1 MMRTGRGHSAVR
13 LIGGLVVVMLV
24 TLWTALGARANA
36 DAPTVIDGVIDAGD
50 WHFPEPL
57 PLNGAWRMAWKHLVP
72 PSESS
77 ALLDHGALLPMPH
90 MWNNTVGEGATPGFG
105 FASYGLRILLPRYSS
120 GLALRV
126 PEVNSA
132 FRIYINGELVL
143 SRGQVGVTADL
154 EVPYYQAAVVPLP
167 PGDRMDIL
175 IHLSNF
181 NHFEGGLG
189 RPMTL
194 GRMGPMLAERDRKV
208 ASDLLLA
215 GAASMIGLYV
225 FILWLQRR
233 NAEYLL
239 FAAVTFCVVL
249 RVVAVGRLPLIAWP
263 DVSSM
268 LLLRAEYVAAFLFL
282 GLYPAFAA
290 RLFPAEMWRP
300 LNRLLMAVSAVAF
313 PLALFMPGHIF
324 TQIRPLMAYGILIT
338 MIYVAGAA
346 SLAVVRRRP
355 GAGWLI
361 GSLLVLTAGVTN
373 DVLHFQRIINTT
385 DLTALAFALFMLG
398 HALVLGQR
406 MNDAFNSVETLSRH
420 LRDLNRGLEERVT
433 EVTRGLREGRD
444 RLHAILTNV
453 PDGVVT
459 VDDDGRVESFSPAA
473 ERLFGRT
480 AAEIVGEP
488 VGVLFDAAS
497 TDRVLARLFK
507 DVAASGPGDEM
518 EADACRHGGRS
529 FPAALSLSRASLNG
543 RRAGVITVR
552 DVTQRRQA
560 KAALAKAKE
569 DAEDAAGARA
579 EYLATMSHEI
589 RTPLNG
595 MLGMVELLRGT
606 RLDSEQRDYVE
617 TINYSGGALLTI
629 LDDVLDASR
638 IDAGRLSLESTV
650 FNLPRLVRSVTDLMT
665 PRASAK
671 GVRVLLETAP
681 DVPTQVVGD
690 PMRLRQVLLNLV
702 GNAVKFTEQG
712 EVALIVDVEG
722 ATQTAGQF
730 RFTVRDTGIGIAE
743 SARAALFS
751 RFAQADASV
760 ARRFGGSGLGLFI
773 CQRIVTLMSGSIDV
787 HSTPGKGTTF
797 TVLVPLGIER
807 RHEQRQEKGED
818 LDVPPLRVLLVEDV
832 EVNQRV
838 AKAFLRTQG
847 HEVTV
852 AGTGY
857 KAEAILR
864 DEDPFDLVLMDIRLP
879 DIDGTEVTARLR
891 AMADPVRAETPVLAL
906 TANVFPE
913 DVARYMKAGMNGVV
927 AKPIQIDQFRKAV
940 AAVINGSVPATQ
952 QRGRPPAATP
962 WLNGTAPVL
971 DIPFVEERLAG
982 LGEAGFLPILT
993 LGRRS
998 VATAVEDIA
1007 TEIAGPPEA
1016 LAPDALSKAAHRLAG
1031 AASNFGFGRLFALGR
1046 RIEILVEG
1054 GDVDA
1059 AQAEAR
1065 TVGDALAAT
1074 QAALEDWMAEKG
1086 FATPR
1091 PASFREPSS
1100 QGEP

>member
-1 MMRTGRGHSAVR
+1 MFAMMA
-13 LIGGLVVVMLV
+13 
-24 TLWTALGARANA
+24 AAFGARASAA
-36 DAPTVIDGVIDAGD
+36 DAEPPTVVDGVIDARD

-57 PLNGAWRMAWKHLVP
+57 PLNGAWRMAWKDLVP
-72 PSESS
+72 PSRAA
-77 ALLDHGALLPMPH
+77 ALLDGGALLPMPH
-90 MWNNTVGEGATPGFG
+90 MWNDTVGEAPTPGFG

-120 GLALRV
+120 GLGLRV

-143 SRGQVGVTADL
+143 ARGQVGVTADL
-154 EVPYYQAAVVPLP
+154 EVPRYQASVVPLP
-167 PGDRMDIL
+167 PGDRIDVL

-189 RPMTL
+189 RPLTL
-194 GRMGPMLAERDRKV
+194 GRIGPMQAERDRKV

-249 RVVAVGRLPLIAWP
+249 RVVAVGRLPFIAWP
-263 DVSSM
+263 DMSSM
-268 LLLRAEYVAAFLFL
+268 VLLRAEYIGAFLFL
-282 GLYPAFAA
+282 GLYPAFVA
-290 RLFPAEMWRP
+290 RLFPAEMWKP
-300 LNRLLMAVSAVAF
+300 LNRLLMAVSAVVF
-313 PLALFMPGHIF
+313 PLALFVPGHIF
-324 TQIRPLMAYGILIT
+324 TQIRPLMAYGILAT
-338 MIYVAGAA
+338 MLYVAGAA
-346 SLAVVRRRP
+346 GLAVARRRP

-398 HALVLGQR
+398 HAMVLGQR
-406 MNDAFNSVETLSRH
+406 MNDAFNAVETLSRH
-420 LRDLNRGLEERVT
+420 LSDLNRGLEERVT

-459 VDDDGRVESFSPAA
+459 VDDGGRVESFSPAA

-480 AAEIVGEP
+480 AAEVVGQP
-488 VGVLFDAAS
+488 VGVLFDGASAA
-497 TDRVLARLFK
+497 RVLARLFEE
-507 DVAASGPGDEM
+507 APAGGSGDEM
-518 EADACRHGGRS
+518 EADARRHGGRS

-560 KAALAKAKE
+560 EAALAKAKE
-569 DAEDAAGARA
+569 DAEDAANARA

-606 RLDSEQRDYVE
+606 RLDLEQRDYVE

-681 DVPTQVVGD
+681 GVPTQVVGD

-702 GNAVKFTEQG
+702 GNAVKFTERG
-712 EVALIVDVEG
+712 EVALIVDVET
-722 ATQTAGQF
+722 ATQTAGRF
-730 RFTVRDTGIGIAE
+730 RFTIRDTGIGIAE

-773 CQRIVTLMSGSIDV
+773 CQRIVTLMSGTIDV
-787 HSTPGKGTTF
+787 YSRPGAGTTF

-807 RHEQRQEKGED
+807 RHGQRQPKDENYA
-818 LDVPPLRVLLVEDV
+818 VPPLRVLLVEDV

-838 AKAFLRTQG
+838 ATAFLRTQG
-847 HEVTV
+847 HTVTV
-852 AGTGY
+852 AGTGCQ
-857 KAEAILR
+857 AEALLR

-913 DVARYMKAGMNGVV
+913 DVDRYLKAGMNGVV
-927 AKPIQIDQFRKAV
+927 AKPIQIDQFRRAV
-940 AAVINGSVPATQ
+940 AAVISGSAPAVQ
-952 QRGRPPAATP
+952 APGRPHPVTAASSWLSGPAPA
-962 WLNGTAPVL
+962 L
-971 DIPFVEERLAG
+971 DVPFVEERLAG

-998 VATAVEDIA
+998 VAAAVEDIA
-1007 TEIAGPPEA
+1007 ASLAGPPDA
-1016 LAPDALSKAAHRLAG
+1016 LAKAAHRLAG
-1031 AASNFGFGRLFALGR
+1031 AASNFGFGLLFALGR
-1046 RIEILVEG
+1046 RIEVLVEG
-1054 GDVDA
+1054 GDADA

-1065 TVGDALAAT
+1065 QVGEALAAT
-1074 QAALEDWMAEKG
+1074 QAALEDWLAEKG
-1086 FATPR
+1086 FATSRAPSFR
-1091 PASFREPSS
+1091 EPASFREPSS
-1100 QGEP
+1100 HGEP